1 MALCVSRRQNCKLT
15 FMESPCVRTMAS
27 GNLSL
32 LITEDVSWESFPEQ
46 AQQFVGRFDA
56 RVLKRIDTPVERMW
70 VVLIKWRPFWLA
82 FDDLPLGLSLD
93 SMNRLCNP
101 VVREIYEILKAE
113 THNKPLQPIARENAR
128 SG

>member
-1 MALCVSRRQNCKLT
+1 
-15 FMESPCVRTMAS
+15 MEAPSVTTMAS

-46 AQQFVGRFDA
+46 AQQFVDRFEG
-56 RVLKRIDTPVERMW
+56 RVLKRMDTPVERMW
-70 VVLIKWRPFWLA
+70 VGLIKWRPFWLT
-82 FDDLPLGLSLD
+82 FEDFPLGISLD

-101 VVREIYEILKAE
+101 VIREIYDSLKTE
-113 THNKPLQPIARENAR
+113 THNKRLQPIARENAR

>member
-1 MALCVSRRQNCKLT
+1 
-15 FMESPCVRTMAS
+15 MAS

>member
-1 MALCVSRRQNCKLT
+1 MAECKLIS
-15 FMESPCVRTMAS
+15 MEPPCVTTMAS
-27 GNLSL
+27 GRLSL
-32 LITEDVSWESFPEQ
+32 LITENVSWESFPER
-46 AQQFVGRFDA
+46 AQQFVNRFDA

-70 VVLIKWRPFWLA
+70 VVLIKWRLFWLA
-82 FDDLPLGLSLD
+82 FDDLPLGMSLD

-101 VVREIYEILKAE
+101 VIREIYKILKAE